1 MVLDDIFERFAEQ
14 SPVTVMARA
23 ALEHALNPGAIDALF
38 EKAAE
43 RQYTRTLLFSTVV
56 DLMATVVCNVR
67 PAIHAAFRAN
77 AETIGVSLR
86 AVYDKIDRTEPG
98 VSAELVRHT
107 ARTLSPVVSA
117 MGGQRQPWLP
127 GYPVKIL
134 DGNHLAGTEHRLK
147 ELRTIGAGALPGHAL
162 VVLDPQAMLVA
173 DVFPCEDGHAQ
184 ERSLLDQVLETIRP
198 DEVWIAD
205 RNFCT
210 TGFLF
215 GIARRGGY
223 FVIRQHQVT
232 LHVEWAGGRRA
243 CGRVET
249 GAVFEQEMRLSDGDG
264 GTMVVRRVTVEL
276 DKPTRDGETEVHI
289 LTNLPAELADALAI
303 AELYRKRWTVESA
316 FGELATC
323 LNGEVN
329 TLGYPKAAL
338 FAFCVALVSYNVL
351 GVVKAALRSAHGEEA
366 VGEVSGYY
374 LADEIAGTHR
384 GMMIAIPED
393 EWVVFAG
400 LTASAMAGVLRRLA
414 ANVRLA
420 KFRKH
425 RRGPKRPQP
434 KRASGAKVSHVS
446 TAKLLA
452 ERKTRS

>member
-23 ALEHALNPGAIDALF
+23 ALEHALDPRAIDALF
-38 EKAAE
+38 ENVAQ
-43 RQYTRTLLFSTVV
+43 RQYTRTLLFSQVV
-56 DLMATVVCNVR
+56 DLMSTVVCNVR
-67 PAIHAAFRAN
+67 PAIHAAFQAN
-77 AETIGVSLR
+77 AESFGVSLR

-98 VSAELVRHT
+98 LSAELVRHT
-107 ARTLSPVVSA
+107 ARTLGPVITA
-117 MGGQRQPWLP
+117 MDGGRAAWLP
-127 GYPVKIL
+127 GYSVKIL

-147 ELRTIGAGALPGHAL
+147 ELRSVGAGALPGHAL
-162 VVLDPQAMLVA
+162 VVLDPQAMLVT

-184 ERSLLDQVLETIRP
+184 ERSLLDQVLETIRSG
-198 DEVWIAD
+198 EVWIAD

-223 FVIRQHQVT
+223 FVIRQHKAT
-232 LHVEWAGGRRA
+232 LHIKLVGGRRS
-243 CGRVET
+243 CGRTET
-249 GAVFEQEMRLSDGDG
+249 GTVFEQEVRLSDGDG
-264 GTMVVRRVTVEL
+264 EVMRGRRITVEL
-276 DKPTRDGETEVHI
+276 DVPTRDGETEIHI
-289 LTNLPAELADALAI
+289 LTNLPAEAADALAV

-351 GVVKAALRSAHGEEA
+351 SVVKGALRSVHGVEA
-366 VGEVSGYY
+366 VEEVSGYY

-400 LTASAMAGVLRRLA
+400 LTPSAMGQVLRGLA
-414 ANVRLA
+414 AKVRLA

-446 TAKLLA
+446 TARLLA
-452 ERKTRS
+452 GRKKRT

>member
-23 ALEHALNPGAIDALF
+23 ALEHALDPRAIDALF
-38 EKAAE
+38 EQAAQ

-56 DLMATVVCNVR
+56 DLMAAVVCNVR
-67 PAIHAAFRAN
+67 PAIHAAFQAD

-107 ARTLSPVVSA
+107 ARTLSPVITA
-117 MGGQRQPWLP
+117 MGGERQPWLP

-134 DGNHLAGTEHRLK
+134 DGNHLAGTQHRLK
-147 ELRTIGAGALPGHAL
+147 ELRAIGAGALPGHAL
-162 VVLDPQAMLVA
+162 VVLDPQAMLVT
-173 DVFPCEDGHAQ
+173 DVFPCEDGHAR
-184 ERSLLDQVLETIRP
+184 ERSLSGQVLETIRSG
-198 DEVWIAD
+198 EVWIAD

-215 GIARRGGY
+215 GIARRGGS
-223 FVIRQHQVT
+223 FVIRQHGAT
-232 LHVEWAGGRRA
+232 LHIEWVGERRP
-243 CGRVET
+243 CGRTET
-249 GAVFEQEMRLSDGDG
+249 GAVFEQQVRLSDGDG
-264 GTMVVRRVTVEL
+264 ETMLVRRITVEL
-276 DKPTRDGETEVHI
+276 GKPTSDGDTEIHI
-289 LTNLPAELADALAI
+289 LTNLPAEVADARMI
-303 AELYRKRWTVESA
+303 AELYRRRWTVESA

-351 GVVKAALRSAHGEEA
+351 SVVKAALRSVHGVEA
-366 VGEVSGYY
+366 VEEVSGYY

-384 GMMIAIPED
+384 GMMIAIPAD

-400 LTASAMAGVLRRLA
+400 LTASALGEILKGLA
-414 ANVRLA
+414 ARVRLSTL
-420 KFRKH
+420 RKH

-434 KRASGAKVSHVS
+434 KRTSGAKVIHVS

-452 ERKTRS
+452 ERKKRS

>member
-1 MVLDDIFERFAEQ
+1 MVLDTIFDRFAEQ
-14 SPVTVMARA
+14 GPVTVMARA

-38 EKAAE
+38 ERAAD

-67 PAIHAAFRAN
+67 PAIHAAFQAH

-107 ARTLSPVVSA
+107 ARTLTPVITA
-117 MGGQRQPWLP
+117 MGGGRPAWLP

-162 VVLDPQAMLVA
+162 VVLDPQAMLVT
-173 DVFPCEDGHAQ
+173 DVFPCEDGHAR
-184 ERSLLDQVLETIRP
+184 ERSLLDQVLETIRSG
-198 DEVWIAD
+198 EVRIAD

-215 GIARRGGY
+215 GIARRGGS

-232 LHVEWAGGRRA
+232 LHIEWTGERRP
-243 CGRVET
+243 CGRSET
-249 GAVFEQEMRLSDGDG
+249 GAVFEQEMRLSDGEG
-264 GTMVVRRVTVEL
+264 GTMTVRRVTVEL
-276 DKPTRDGETEVHI
+276 DKPTRDGETEIHI
-289 LTNLPAELADALAI
+289 LTNLPAEAAGALAI
-303 AELYRKRWTVESA
+303 AELYRRRWTVESA

-338 FAFCVALVSYNVL
+338 FAFCVALVSYNIL
-351 GVVKAALRSAHGEEA
+351 SVVKGALRSVHGAEA
-366 VGEVSGYY
+366 VEEVSGYY

-400 LTASAMAGVLRRLA
+400 LRASAMGQVLRELA
-414 ANVRLA
+414 AKVRLSTL
-420 KFRKH
+420 RKH

-434 KRASGAKVSHVS
+434 QRASGAKVIHVS

-452 ERKTRS
+452 ERKKRS

>member
-1 MVLDDIFERFAEQ
+1 MVLDSIFERFAEQ

-23 ALEHALNPGAIDALF
+23 ALEHALDPRAIDALF
-38 EKAAE
+38 EDVAE
-43 RQYTRTLLFSTVV
+43 HQYTRKLLFSQVV
-56 DLMATVVCNVR
+56 DLMGAVVCNVR
-67 PAIHAAFRAN
+67 PAIHAAFQAN
-77 AETIGVSLR
+77 AESFGVSLR
-86 AVYDKIDRTEPG
+86 AVYDKIARLEPG
-98 VSAELVRHT
+98 LSAELVRHT
-107 ARTLSPVVSA
+107 ARTLGPVITA
-117 MGGQRQPWLP
+117 MGGGRPAWLP

-147 ELRTIGAGALPGHAL
+147 ELRSVGAGALPGHAL

-184 ERSLLDQVLETIRP
+184 ERSLLDQVLETIRAG
-198 DEVWIAD
+198 EVWIAD

-223 FVIRQHQVT
+223 FVIRQHKAT
-232 LHVEWAGGRRA
+232 LHIELVGVRRS
-243 CGRVET
+243 CGRTET
-249 GAVFEQEMRLSDGDG
+249 GMVFEQEVRLSDGDG
-264 GTMVVRRVTVEL
+264 EVMRGRRITVEL

-289 LTNLPAELADALAI
+289 LTNLPAESADALAV
-303 AELYRKRWTVESA
+303 AELYRRRWTVESA

-351 GVVKAALRSAHGEEA
+351 SVVKGALRSVHGDEA
-366 VGEVSGYY
+366 VEEVSGYY
-374 LADEIAGTHR
+374 LADQIAGTHR

-400 LTASAMAGVLRRLA
+400 LTASALGEILKGLA
-414 ANVRLA
+414 ARVRLSTL
-420 KFRKH
+420 RKH

-434 KRASGAKVSHVS
+434 KRASGAKVIHVS

-452 ERKTRS
+452 ERKKRT

>member
-1 MVLDDIFERFAEQ
+1 MILDHIFERFAEQ

-23 ALEHALNPGAIDALF
+23 ALEHALAPQAVDGIF
-38 EKAAE
+38 EAVAQ
-43 RQYTRTLLFSTVV
+43 RQYARTLLFSTVV
-56 DLMATVVCNVR
+56 DLMGTVVCNIR
-67 PAIHAAFRAN
+67 PALHAAFQAH
-77 AETIGVSLR
+77 AESIGVSLR
-86 AVYDKIDRTEPG
+86 AVYDKIDRLEPG

-107 ARTLSPVVSA
+107 ARTLSPVITA
-117 MGGQRQPWLP
+117 MGGERRPWLP
-127 GYPVKIL
+127 GYPIKIL

-184 ERSLLDQVLETIRP
+184 ERSLLDQVLETIRSG
-198 DEVWIAD
+198 EVWIAD

-215 GIARRGGY
+215 GIDRRGGH
-223 FVIRQHQVT
+223 FVIRQHQAT
-232 LHVEWAGGRRA
+232 LHIELIGERRS
-243 CGRVET
+243 CGRAET
-249 GAVFEQEMRLSDGDG
+249 GTVYEQEARLSDEDG
-264 GTMVVRRVTVEL
+264 GSMRVRRITVVL
-276 DKPTRDGETEVHI
+276 DKPTRDGETEIHI
-289 LTNLPAELADALAI
+289 LTDLPAEAADALTI
-303 AELYRKRWTVESA
+303 AELYRRRWTVEAA

-351 GVVKAALRSAHGEEA
+351 GVVKAALRSVHGAEA
-366 VGEVSGYY
+366 VESVSGYY

-393 EWVVFAG
+393 EWAVFAD
-400 LTASAMAGVLRRLA
+400 LTPSALGGMLKGLA
-414 ANVRLA
+414 AKVRLA
-420 KFRKH
+420 TLRKH
-425 RRGPKRPQP
+425 PRGPKRPQP
-434 KRASGAKVSHVS
+434 KRESGAKIKHVS
-446 TAKLLA
+446 TAKLLQS
-452 ERKTRS
+452 RKKRT